1 MAALRLALDS
11 PIIVIAV
18 LVLIVWAVARWR
30 GAYGRRPST
39 PAGAS
44 FASTASPANSGTG
57 RAATTGD
64 SSRKLVGKAW
74 TKPGCPPTVTW
85 RRHRPRRHYRPSSWT
100 HAGGRALPL
109 PRKSRR
115 RSARRVGTAA
125 QERPGDRTG
134 RGGAAA
140 GLAVA
145 AV

>member
-109 PRKSRR
+109 PRNRGDARREESGPQRR
-115 RSARRVGTAA
+115 RDR
-125 QERPGDRTG
+125 DRTG